1 MSATPFKLD
10 NDTKAMITEISAL
23 GGYARNI
30 VKEVLEYLCL
40 SWIIKIADNPDDYA
54 VLPIPYLGNVGVKYD
69 KDRYLPTGEVT
80 TDVDAYVELSESF
93 KKLIGDIHD
102 EADNVVT
109 EALRRKIETASM
121 IASAEDEE

>member
-40 SWIIKIADNPDDYA
+40 SWIIRIADSPDDYA

-69 KDRYLPTGEVT
+69 KDRYLPTGEGT
-80 TDVDAYVELSESF
+80 TDVYAYVELSESF
-93 KKLIGDIHD
+93 KKLIGDIHE
-102 EADNVVT
+102 EADNVWG
-109 EALRRKIETASM
+109 KCK
-121 IASAEDEE
+121 